1 MENWLELPSNRQY
14 EVSRDG
20 LVRQKTRMVF
30 NRGRYYA
37 KRGGF
42 VKIHRDPDGYCF
54 VVLALEGRNYKQFVH
69 RLVAETFIGP
79 RPLDQ
84 TVDHINRVR
93 DDNRVE
99 NLRYATASE
108 QNLNRVFKA
117 RGEEG
122 E

>member
-1 MENWLELPSNRQY
+1 MEIWRELPSNKQY
-14 EVSRDG
+14 EISSGG

-30 NRGRYYA
+30 NRGRYYP

-42 VKIHRDPDGYCF
+42 VKIHRDADGYCF
-54 VVLALEGRNYKQFVH
+54 VVLALDGRNYKQFVH
-69 RLVAETFIGP
+69 RLVAEAFIGP
-79 RPLDQ
+79 RPEDQ

-117 RGEEG
+117 KG
-122 E
+122 